1 MNPAK
6 EFFFC
11 ITGDRYHDL
20 VRNAQKHFQYL
31 ILDGCKARKAIKND
45 GRSTQNLR
53 VFRHIQKF
61 LQDLFRRD
69 VGACNLFLKCP
80 VHGDQICSLVSETLA
95 EFRSLHDLI
104 QSVRCDI
111 VLGKFRY

>member
-1 MNPAK
+1 MDPAK

-20 VRNAQKHFQYL
+20 VRNTQKHFQHL
-31 ILDGCKARKAIKND
+31 ILYRRKSRKAIKND
-45 GRSTQNLR
+45 GRSPQDLR
-53 VFRHIQKF
+53 VFRHIQKL

-69 VGACNLFLKCP
+69 IRACDLFLKCP
-80 VHGDQICSLVSETLA
+80 VHGDQICTFVAETLA
-95 EFRSLHDLI
+95 EFRPLHDLI
-104 QSVRCDI
+104 QSIRCDI